1 MQSASL
7 RHPRLRLVALCF
19 LMLFVEL
26 ALIRWS
32 GSNIVYLSYFSNFVL
47 LGSFLGIGVGFLRS
61 DAKTDR
67 FQLAPIG
74 LGLFVLYVYLS
85 PVTIDRTGESL
96 IFFGELRPSGF
107 PIWAT
112 LPIVFLAVAI
122 VMAMIGEGV
131 ARQFARFDPLD
142 AYRLDITGSIIGIVV
157 FSSLSFAWAPPVV
170 WGVVAAALLL
180 WLVDLDFR
188 SPRTLV
194 SVAALGVMIL
204 ALGAESMQPGYFWSP
219 YYKVRVDGDR
229 VSVNGI
235 PHQHMGTP
243 EQRRRDEEF
252 YFLPY
257 SYRAAKGPPKNV
269 LIVGAGTGS
278 DVAIALAEGV
288 EHIDAVEIDPRLQQ
302 LGVALHPSHPYDDSR
317 VDVHID
323 DGRAFLQRSDKLYDV
338 ILFALPDSLTLVAG
352 QSSLRLESY
361 LFTLESMQTARA
373 HLAPGGEFAMYN
385 FYREPWLVDRLAGTL
400 EAVYGHAPCIFERGS
415 DEGGLAVMAASP
427 DAATLS
433 CPERWKAAGEAVPPP
448 ATDNHPFLYL
458 RSDSIPGFY
467 LVTISLI
474 LLCSALMIKVVG
486 GSYRSMTSYGDLFFM
501 GAAFLLL
508 ETKNVVQFALL
519 FGTTWFVNAVVFG
532 GILLTVLAAI
542 EVTRRVRFEKPERLY
557 LVLLAALAVAWAVPG
572 SWVLDLALP
581 ARFAVATALAFAPVF
596 VANLVFAQRF
606 RDVADPTASF
616 GANLLGAMFGGVLE
630 YMSLIVGYRSLLIVT
645 ALLYGCAFLL
655 GRSHFAVVRQPART

>member
-1 MQSASL
+1 
-7 RHPRLRLVALCF
+7 
-19 LMLFVEL
+19 
-26 ALIRWS
+26 
-32 GSNIVYLSYFSNFVL
+32 
-47 LGSFLGIGVGFLRS
+47 
-61 DAKTDR
+61 
-67 FQLAPIG
+67 
-74 LGLFVLYVYLS
+74 
-85 PVTIDRTGESL
+85 
-96 IFFGELRPSGF
+96 
-107 PIWAT
+107 
-112 LPIVFLAVAI
+112 
-122 VMAMIGEGV
+122 
-131 ARQFARFDPLD
+131 
-142 AYRLDITGSIIGIVV
+142 
-157 FSSLSFAWAPPVV
+157 
-170 WGVVAAALLL
+170 
-180 WLVDLDFR
+180 
-188 SPRTLV
+188 
-194 SVAALGVMIL
+194 
-204 ALGAESMQPGYFWSP
+204 FWSP

-243 EQRRRDEEF
+243 EQRLRDEEF

-302 LGVALHPSHPYDDSR
+302 LGVALHPSHPYDD
-317 VDVHID
+317 
-323 DGRAFLQRSDKLYDV
+323 

-519 FGTTWFVNAVVFG
+519 FGTTWFV
-532 GILLTVLAAI
+532 
-542 EVTRRVRFEKPERLY
+542 
-557 LVLLAALAVAWAVPG
+557 
-572 SWVLDLALP
+572 
-581 ARFAVATALAFAPVF
+581 
-596 VANLVFAQRF
+596 
-606 RDVADPTASF
+606 
-616 GANLLGAMFGGVLE
+616 
-630 YMSLIVGYRSLLIVT
+630 
-645 ALLYGCAFLL
+645 
-655 GRSHFAVVRQPART
+655 